1 MMELDRKIGSILGK
15 AAMIDVWHIV
25 NSKKTLQ
32 AMWKRWGQRDEL
44 SCFTEPTMTA
54 AGHP

>member
-1 MMELDRKIGSILGK
+1 MMELDRKISSTLGK
-15 AAMIDVWHIV
+15 PAMVEVWHIV

-32 AMWKRWGQRDEL
+32 ALWRRQGQRDEP
-44 SCFTEPTMTA
+44 SFFTELTMTA